1 MADGYFAGLGKALGL
16 AKKLKMF
23 KLKIIYFLL
32 VYTFRGTFRRRE
44 ALERFQQRKWRR
56 FRKKVL
62 RRSPFYRELA
72 QQQAQLADFPLMN
85 KAAFMASF
93 DQINTLGIQREEAMQ
108 VALQAELERDFSPEL
123 KGATVGLSTGTSGTR
138 GLFLVSTT
146 ERAQWTAMVLRRV
159 VPIRLFKRQKVAFFL
174 RANSNLYSSV
184 QSASLEFRFFDIFQP
199 IEKLLVALAD
209 FQPHI
214 LAAQPSILSAIA
226 EAQLAGHIN
235 IQPHLLISFAEVLND
250 ADKQFVQNT
259 FPVPLREVYQCTEGF
274 LAVTC
279 AHGTL
284 HLNEDVAIFEKKY
297 LDESRFIPIITDFTR
312 SSQPIV
318 RYELNDVLVE
328 KKEPC
333 PCGSCFTAL
342 ERIGGR
348 EDDIL
353 VFPGA
358 DGGMIKVFPDL
369 ICRVIARS
377 TEGFRAYRLR
387 QVGALELQLE
397 LESEDFQ
404 AVSTTIRAALHDFL
418 QEKEVSGLIIKC
430 KQGIDRSAGEK
441 LRRVERKLSN

>member
-1 MADGYFAGLGKALGL
+1 
-16 AKKLKMF
+16 MF
-23 KLKIIYFLL
+23 KLKIIYFLFI
-32 VYTFRGTFRRRE
+32 YTLRGTFRQRE
-44 ALERFQQRKWRR
+44 ALERFQQRKWQR
-56 FRKKVL
+56 FRKKIL
-62 RRSPFYRELA
+62 THSPFYQELA
-72 QQQAQLADFPLMN
+72 QREADLADFPLIN
-85 KAAFMASF
+85 KTAFMANF

-108 VALQAELERDFSPEL
+108 VALQAEMERDFSPEL

-138 GLFLVSTT
+138 GLFLVSAT

-199 IEKLLVALAD
+199 IEKLLQDLTD
-209 FQPHI
+209 FQAHI

-226 EAQLAGHIN
+226 EAQLTGNIN
-235 IQPHLLISFAEVLND
+235 IQPQLLISFAEVLND
-250 ADKQFVQNT
+250 ADKQFIQKT
-259 FPVPLREVYQCTEGF
+259 FPAPLREVYQCTEGF

-284 HLNEDVAIFEKKY
+284 HLNEDIAIFEKKY

-342 ERIGGR
+342 ERIEGR

-358 DGGMIKVFPDL
+358 DGELIKVFPDL

-377 TEGFRAYRLR
+377 TERFRAYRLR
-387 QVGALELQLE
+387 QVGALVLQLE

-404 AVSTTIRAALHDFL
+404 AVSATVSSALQDFL
-418 QEKEVSGLIIKC
+418 QKKGVNSLTIIC
-430 KQGIDRSAGEK
+430 KQGIERRAGEK
-441 LRRVERKLSN
+441 LRRVERKIVSN

>member
-1 MADGYFAGLGKALGL
+1 
-16 AKKLKMF
+16 MF
-23 KLKIIYFLL
+23 KLKIIYFLFI
-32 VYTFRGTFRRRE
+32 YTLRGTFRQRE
-44 ALERFQQRKWRR
+44 ALTRFQRRKWRR
-56 FRKKVL
+56 FRKKIL
-62 RRSPFYRELA
+62 TQSPFYQELA
-72 QQQAQLADFPLMN
+72 QREADLADFPLMN
-85 KAAFMASF
+85 KTAFMANF

-108 VALQAELERDFSPEL
+108 LALKAENERDFSPEL

-138 GLFLVSTT
+138 GLFLVSAT

-159 VPIRLFKRQKVAFFL
+159 VPIQFFKRQKVAFFL

-199 IEKLLVALAD
+199 IEKLLLELAD

-226 EAQLAGHIN
+226 EAQVAGSVN

-250 ADKQFVQNT
+250 ADKQFIQKT
-259 FPVPLREVYQCTEGF
+259 WPVPLREVYQCTEGF

-284 HLNEDVAIFEKKY
+284 HLNEDIAIFEKKY

-342 ERIGGR
+342 ERIEGR

-358 DGGMIKVFPDL
+358 RGEMIKVFPDL

-404 AVSTTIRAALHDFL
+404 VVAATISTALHVFL
-418 QEKEVSGLIIKC
+418 QEKGVNSLAIIC
-430 KQGIDRSAGEK
+430 KQGIEGRAGEK
-441 LRRVERKLSN
+441 LRRVERKIASN

>member
-1 MADGYFAGLGKALGL
+1 
-16 AKKLKMF
+16 MF
-23 KLKIIYFLL
+23 RLKIIYFLV
-32 VYTFRGTFRRRE
+32 VYTLRGTFQRRE
-44 ALERFQQRKWRR
+44 ALERFQQRKWHR

-62 RRSPFYRELA
+62 SNSPFYHQLA
-72 QQQAQLADFPLMN
+72 QQEADLTDFPLMN
-85 KAAFMASF
+85 KAAFMANF

-108 VALQAELERDFSPEL
+108 VALQAEMERDFSPEL

-138 GLFLVSTT
+138 GLFLVSAR

-159 VPIRLFKRQKVAFFL
+159 VPIQFFKRQKVAFFL

-199 IEKLLVALAD
+199 IEKLLQELAD

-226 EAQLAGHIN
+226 EAQLAGSIN
-235 IQPHLLISFAEVLND
+235 IQAHLLISFAEVLND
-250 ADKQFVQNT
+250 TDKQFIQKV
-259 FPVPLREVYQCTEGF
+259 FPVPFREVYQCTEGF

-284 HLNEDVAIFEKKY
+284 HLNEDIAIFEKKY

-312 SSQPIV
+312 STQPIV

-342 ERIGGR
+342 ERIEGR

-353 VFPGA
+353 VFPGVN
-358 DGGMIKVFPDL
+358 GELIKVFPDL

-387 QVGALELQLE
+387 QLGALELQLE

-404 AVSTTIRAALHDFL
+404 VVSATVSAALHVFL
-418 QEKEVSGLIIKC
+418 QEKGVNNLSIAC
-430 KQGIDRSAGEK
+430 KKGIERGTGEK
-441 LRRVERKLSN
+441 LRRVERK

>member
-1 MADGYFAGLGKALGL
+1 
-16 AKKLKMF
+16 MF
-23 KLKIIYFLL
+23 KLKIIYFL
-32 VYTFRGTFRRRE
+32 VIYTLRGTFRQRKV
-44 ALERFQQRKWRR
+44 LERFQQRKWQR
-56 FRKKVL
+56 FRKKIL
-62 RRSPFYRELA
+62 SHSPFYRELA
-72 QQQAQLADFPLMN
+72 QQKADLADFPMMN
-85 KAAFMASF
+85 KATFMANF

-108 VALQAELERDFSPEL
+108 LALKAEVERDFSPEL

-138 GLFLVSTT
+138 GLFLVSAT

-159 VPIRLFKRQKVAFFL
+159 VPIQFFKRQKVAFFL

-226 EAQLAGHIN
+226 EAQLAGSVN

-250 ADKQFVQNT
+250 ADKQFIQKT
-259 FPVPLREVYQCTEGF
+259 FAVPLREVYQCTEGF

-284 HLNEDVAIFEKKY
+284 HLNEDIAIFEKKY
-297 LDESRFIPIITDFTR
+297 LDETRFIPIITDFTR

-342 ERIGGR
+342 ERIEGR

-358 DGGMIKVFPDL
+358 GGEMIRVFPDL
-369 ICRVIARS
+369 ICRVIARCA
-377 TEGFRAYRLR
+377 EDFRAYRLR

-404 AVSTTIRAALHDFL
+404 AVSSTISTALHRFL
-418 QEKEVSGLIIKC
+418 QEKGISGLSIQSI
-430 KQGIDRSAGEK
+430 QGIAREAGAK
-441 LRRVERKLSN
+441 LRRVERKIVSN

>member
-1 MADGYFAGLGKALGL
+1 
-16 AKKLKMF
+16 MF

-32 VYTFRGTFRRRE
+32 VYTLRGTFRQRE
-44 ALERFQQRKWRR
+44 ALERFQQRKWRG
-56 FRKKVL
+56 FRKKIL
-62 RRSPFYRELA
+62 AHSPFYQEFA
-72 QQQAQLADFPLMN
+72 QRKADLADFPLMS
-85 KAAFMASF
+85 KTAFMANF
-93 DQINTLGIQREEAMQ
+93 DQINTLGIRREEAMQ
-108 VALQAELERDFSPEL
+108 VALQAELERNFSPEL

-138 GLFLVSTT
+138 GLFLVSAT

-159 VPIRLFKRQKVAFFL
+159 VPIRFFKRQKVAFFL

-199 IEKLLVALAD
+199 IEKLLIELAD
-209 FQPHI
+209 FQAHI

-226 EAQLAGHIN
+226 EAQRAGNIN
-235 IQPHLLISFAEVLND
+235 IQPQLLISFAEVLND
-250 ADKQFVQNT
+250 ADKEFIQKI
-259 FPVPLREVYQCTEGF
+259 FPAPLREVYQCTEGF

-284 HLNEDVAIFEKKY
+284 HLNEDIAIFEKKY

-333 PCGSCFTAL
+333 PCGSCSTAL
-342 ERIGGR
+342 ERIEGR

-358 DGGMIKVFPDL
+358 NGELIKVFPDL

-404 AVSTTIRAALHDFL
+404 AVSATVSSALQDFL
-418 QEKEVSGLIIKC
+418 QEKGVSDLIINC
-430 KQGIDRSAGEK
+430 QQGIDRRAGEK
-441 LRRVERKLSN
+441 LRRVERKIPSAFSNYD

>member
-1 MADGYFAGLGKALGL
+1 
-16 AKKLKMF
+16 MF
-23 KLKIIYFLL
+23 KLKIIYFLV
-32 VYTFRGTFRRRE
+32 VYTLRGTFRRRE
-44 ALERFQQRKWRR
+44 ALERFQRRKWQR
-56 FRKKVL
+56 FRKKIL
-62 RRSPFYRELA
+62 THSPFYQELA
-72 QQQAQLADFPLMN
+72 QREADLADFPLMN
-85 KAAFMASF
+85 KTAFMANF
-93 DQINTLGIQREEAMQ
+93 DQINTLGIKREEAMQ
-108 VALQAELERDFSPEL
+108 VALHAELERNFSPEL

-138 GLFLVSTT
+138 GLFLVSAT
-146 ERAQWTAMVLRRV
+146 ERAQWTAMILRRV
-159 VPIRLFKRQKVAFFL
+159 VPIQFFKRQKVAFFL

-226 EAQLAGHIN
+226 EGQAAGSIN
-235 IQPHLLISFAEVLND
+235 IQPKLLISFAEVLND
-250 ADKQFVQNT
+250 VDKQFIQKT
-259 FPVPLREVYQCTEGF
+259 WPVPLREVYQCTEGF

-284 HLNEDVAIFEKKY
+284 HLNEDIAIFEKKY

-342 ERIGGR
+342 ERIEGR

-358 DGGMIKVFPDL
+358 NGEMIKVFPDL

-377 TEGFRAYRLR
+377 TEDFRAYRLR

-404 AVSTTIRAALHDFL
+404 AVSATVSSALQDFL
-418 QEKEVSGLIIKC
+418 QEKGVNSLTIIC
-430 KQGIDRSAGEK
+430 KQGIERRTGEK
-441 LRRVERKLSN
+441 LRRVERKISSALSNYG

>member
-1 MADGYFAGLGKALGL
+1 
-16 AKKLKMF
+16 MF

-32 VYTFRGTFRRRE
+32 VYTLRGTFRQRE
-44 ALERFQQRKWRR
+44 ALERFQQRKWQR

-62 RRSPFYRELA
+62 AHSPFYQELA
-72 QQQAQLADFPLMN
+72 QQKAGLAAFPLMN
-85 KAAFMASF
+85 KTAFMANF

-108 VALQAELERDFSPEL
+108 VALQAEIERDFSPEL

-138 GLFLVSTT
+138 GLFLVSAT

-159 VPIRLFKRQKVAFFL
+159 VPIQFFKRQKVAFFL

-199 IEKLLVALAD
+199 IEKLLVALSA
-209 FQPHI
+209 FHPHI
-214 LAAQPSILSAIA
+214 LAAQPSILSAVA
-226 EAQLAGHIN
+226 EGQLAGSIS
-235 IQPHLLISFAEVLND
+235 IQPQLLISFAEVLNE
-250 ADKQFVQNT
+250 ADKQFIQKT

-279 AHGTL
+279 AHGTM
-284 HLNEDVAIFEKKY
+284 HLNEDIAIFEKKY
-297 LDESRFIPIITDFTR
+297 LDESRLIPIITDFTR

-342 ERIGGR
+342 ERIEGR

-353 VFPGA
+353 VFPGVS
-358 DGGMIKVFPDL
+358 GEVIKVFPDL

-387 QVGALELQLE
+387 QLGALELQLE

-404 AVSTTIRAALHDFL
+404 VVSATISAALHVFL
-418 QEKEVSGLIIKC
+418 QEKGVNNLSIAC
-430 KQGIDRSAGEK
+430 KKGIERGAGEK
-441 LRRVERKLSN
+441 LRRVEQKIVSN

>member
-1 MADGYFAGLGKALGL
+1 
-16 AKKLKMF
+16 MF
-23 KLKIIYFLL
+23 KLKIIYFLFI
-32 VYTFRGTFRRRE
+32 YTLRGTFRQRE
-44 ALERFQQRKWRR
+44 ALERFQQRKWQR
-56 FRKKVL
+56 FRKKIL
-62 RRSPFYRELA
+62 THSPFYQELA
-72 QQQAQLADFPLMN
+72 QREADLADFPLIN
-85 KAAFMASF
+85 KTAFMANF

-108 VALQAELERDFSPEL
+108 VALQAEMERDFSPEL

-138 GLFLVSTT
+138 GLFLVSAT

-199 IEKLLVALAD
+199 IEKLLQDLTD
-209 FQPHI
+209 FQAHI

-226 EAQLAGHIN
+226 EAQLTGNIN
-235 IQPHLLISFAEVLND
+235 IQPQLLISFAEVLND
-250 ADKQFVQNT
+250 ADKQFIQKT
-259 FPVPLREVYQCTEGF
+259 FPAPLREVYQCTEGF

-284 HLNEDVAIFEKKY
+284 HLNEDIAIFEKKY

-342 ERIGGR
+342 ERIEGR

-358 DGGMIKVFPDL
+358 DGELIKVFPDL

-377 TEGFRAYRLR
+377 TERFRAYRLR

-397 LESEDFQ
+397 LESENFQ
-404 AVSTTIRAALHDFL
+404 AVSTTVSSALQDFL
-418 QEKEVSGLIIKC
+418 QEKGVSDLIINC
-430 KQGIDRSAGEK
+430 HQGIEIRAGEK
-441 LRRVERKLSN
+441 LRRVERKIPSPISNYD

>member
-1 MADGYFAGLGKALGL
+1 
-16 AKKLKMF
+16 MF

-32 VYTFRGTFRRRE
+32 VYTLRGTFRRRE
-44 ALERFQQRKWRR
+44 ALERFQRRKWQR

-62 RRSPFYRELA
+62 AHSPFYQELA
-72 QQQAQLADFPLMN
+72 QQKADLVDFPLMN
-85 KAAFMASF
+85 KAAFMANF
-93 DQINTLGIQREEAMQ
+93 DPINTLGIQREEAMQ
-108 VALQAELERDFSPEL
+108 VALQAEIERDFSPEL

-138 GLFLVSTT
+138 GLFLVSAR

-159 VPIRLFKRQKVAFFL
+159 VPIQFFKRQRVAFFL

-199 IEKLLVALAD
+199 IEKLLIGLED

-226 EAQLAGHIN
+226 EAQLTGSIN
-235 IQPHLLISFAEVLND
+235 IQPHLLISFAEVLNE
-250 ADKQFVQNT
+250 ADKHFIQKT

-284 HLNEDVAIFEKKY
+284 HLNEDIAIFEKKY

-342 ERIGGR
+342 ERIEGR

-358 DGGMIKVFPDL
+358 DGELIKVFPDL

-404 AVSTTIRAALHDFL
+404 AVSATVSSALQDFL
-418 QEKEVSGLIIKC
+418 QEKEVSDLIIKC
-430 KQGIDRSAGEK
+430 HQGIEIRAGEK
-441 LRRVERKLSN
+441 LRRVERKIPLLITDSDQAE

>member
-1 MADGYFAGLGKALGL
+1 
-16 AKKLKMF
+16 MF

-32 VYTFRGTFRRRE
+32 VYTLRGTFRRRE
-44 ALERFQQRKWRR
+44 VLERFQQRKWHR

-62 RRSPFYRELA
+62 TQSPFYQELA
-72 QQQAQLADFPLMN
+72 QQEADLAEFPLMN
-85 KAAFMASF
+85 KMAFMANF
-93 DQINTLGIQREEAMQ
+93 DQINTLCVQREKAMQ
-108 VALQAELERDFSPEL
+108 VALQAEIERNFSPEL

-138 GLFLVSTT
+138 GLFLVSAK

-159 VPIRLFKRQKVAFFL
+159 VPIQFFKRQKVAFFL

-184 QSASLEFRFFDIFQP
+184 QSASLEFHFFDIFQP
-199 IEKLLVALAD
+199 IEKLLIALAD

-226 EAQLAGHIN
+226 EAQRAGSIS

-250 ADKQFVQNT
+250 ADKQFIQKT
-259 FPVPLREVYQCTEGF
+259 FAVPLREVYQCTEGF

-279 AHGTL
+279 AHGTM
-284 HLNEDVAIFEKKY
+284 HLNEDIAIFEKKY

-318 RYELNDVLVE
+318 RYALNDVLVE

-342 ERIGGR
+342 ERIEGR

-353 VFPGA
+353 VFPGT
-358 DGGMIKVFPDL
+358 DGEIIKVFPDL

-397 LESEDFQ
+397 LDSEDFQ
-404 AVSTTIRAALHDFL
+404 VVSATISAALHVFL
-418 QEKEVSGLIIKC
+418 QEKGISGLIITC
-430 KQGIDRSAGEK
+430 RQGIERGAGEK
-441 LRRVERKLSN
+441 LRRVERKYLAVADSNQRE

>member
-1 MADGYFAGLGKALGL
+1 
-16 AKKLKMF
+16 MF

-32 VYTFRGTFRRRE
+32 QYTLRGTFRQRE
-44 ALERFQQRKWRR
+44 VLARFQQRKWQR

-62 RRSPFYRELA
+62 SNSPFYQELA
-72 QQQAQLADFPLMN
+72 QREADLEDFPLMN
-85 KAAFMASF
+85 KTAFMANF
-93 DQINTLGIQREEAMQ
+93 DQINTLGITREEAMQ
-108 VALQAELERDFSPEL
+108 VALHAEVERDFSPEL

-138 GLFLVSTT
+138 GLFLVSAT

-159 VPIRLFKRQKVAFFL
+159 VPIKLFKRQKVAFFL

-199 IEKLLVALAD
+199 IEKLLRELAD

-226 EAQLAGHIN
+226 EGQVAGSIK
-235 IQPHLLISFAEVLND
+235 IQPKLLISFAEVLND
-250 ADKQFVQNT
+250 ADKQFIQKT
-259 FPVPLREVYQCTEGF
+259 YAVPLCEVYQCTEGF

-279 AHGTL
+279 AHGTM
-284 HLNEDVAIFEKKY
+284 HLNEDIAIFEKKY

-342 ERIGGR
+342 ERIEGR

-353 VFPGA
+353 VFTGA
-358 DGGMIKVFPDL
+358 DGEMIKIFPDL

-404 AVSTTIRAALHDFL
+404 VVSAKISAALHVFL
-418 QEKEVSGLIIKC
+418 QEKGVNNLSITC
-430 KQGIDRSAGEK
+430 KQGIERRTGEK
-441 LRRVERKLSN
+441 LRRVERKIPAIDN

>member
-1 MADGYFAGLGKALGL
+1 
-16 AKKLKMF
+16 MF
-23 KLKIIYFLL
+23 KLKIIYFLFI
-32 VYTFRGTFRRRE
+32 YTLRGTFRQR
-44 ALERFQQRKWRR
+44 ATLERFQQRKWRR

-62 RRSPFYRELA
+62 THSPFYQELA
-72 QQQAQLADFPLMN
+72 QREANLADFPLMN
-85 KAAFMASF
+85 KTAFMANF

-108 VALQAELERDFSPEL
+108 VALQAEMERHFSPEL

-138 GLFLVSTT
+138 GLFLVSAT

-159 VPIRLFKRQKVAFFL
+159 VPIQFFKRQKVAFFL

-199 IEKLLVALAD
+199 IEKLLVALAE

-226 EAQLAGHIN
+226 EAQLTGSIN

-250 ADKQFVQNT
+250 ADKQFIQKT

-284 HLNEDVAIFEKKY
+284 HLNEDIAIFEKKY
-297 LDESRFIPIITDFTR
+297 LDESRFIPIITDFIR

-342 ERIGGR
+342 ERIEGR

-353 VFPGA
+353 VFPGV
-358 DGGMIKVFPDL
+358 DREMIKVFPDL
-369 ICRVIARS
+369 ICRVIAQS

-404 AVSTTIRAALHDFL
+404 VVSAKISAALHIFL
-418 QEKEVSGLIIKC
+418 QKKGVSGLVIGC
-430 KQGIDRSAGEK
+430 KQGIDRSTGEK
-441 LRRVERKLSN
+441 LRRVERRIVSN

>member
-1 MADGYFAGLGKALGL
+1 
-16 AKKLKMF
+16 MF
-23 KLKIIYFLL
+23 KLKIIYFLFL
-32 VYTFRGTFRRRE
+32 YTLRGTFRQRE

-62 RRSPFYRELA
+62 TNSPFYRELA
-72 QQQAQLADFPLMN
+72 QQKADLADFPLMN
-85 KAAFMASF
+85 KAAFMANF
-93 DQINTLGIQREEAMQ
+93 DQINTLGIKREEAIRL
-108 VALQAELERDFSPEL
+108 ALQAELERDFSSEL

-138 GLFLVSTT
+138 GLFLVSAT
-146 ERAQWTAMVLRRV
+146 ERAQWTAMILRRV
-159 VPIRLFKRQKVAFFL
+159 VPIQFFKRQKVAFFL

-214 LAAQPSILSAIA
+214 LAAQPSILSAIS
-226 EAQLAGHIN
+226 EGQLAGNIN
-235 IQPHLLISFAEVLND
+235 IQPKLLISFAEVLND
-250 ADKQFVQNT
+250 EDKQFIQKT

-284 HLNEDVAIFEKKY
+284 HLNEDIAIFEKKY

-342 ERIGGR
+342 ERIEGR

-353 VFPGA
+353 VFPGTN
-358 DGGMIKVFPDL
+358 GEMIKVFPDL

-387 QVGALELQLE
+387 QMGALELQLE

-404 AVSTTIRAALHDFL
+404 AVSATVSAALHVFL
-418 QEKEVSGLIIKC
+418 QEKGVNNLSIAC
-430 KQGIDRSAGEK
+430 KKGIDQRAGEK
-441 LRRVERKLSN
+441 LRRVERKIPLLITDSDQAE

>member
-1 MADGYFAGLGKALGL
+1 
-16 AKKLKMF
+16 MF
-23 KLKIIYFLL
+23 KLKIIYFLFI
-32 VYTFRGTFRRRE
+32 YTLRGTFRQRE
-44 ALERFQQRKWRR
+44 ALTRFQRRKWRR
-56 FRKKVL
+56 FRKKIL
-62 RRSPFYRELA
+62 TQSPFYQELA
-72 QQQAQLADFPLMN
+72 QREVDLTDFPLMN
-85 KAAFMASF
+85 KTAFMANF

-108 VALQAELERDFSPEL
+108 LALQAENDRDFSPEL
-123 KGATVGLSTGTSGTR
+123 KGVTVGLSTGTSGTR
-138 GLFLVSTT
+138 GLFLVSAT

-159 VPIRLFKRQKVAFFL
+159 VPIKFFKRQKVAFFL

-199 IEKLLVALAD
+199 IEKLRLELAD

-214 LAAQPSILSAIA
+214 LAAQPSVLSAIA
-226 EAQLAGHIN
+226 EAQVAGN
-235 IQPHLLISFAEVLND
+235 IRIKPQLLISFAEVLND
-250 ADKQFVQNT
+250 TDKQFIQKI
-259 FPVPLREVYQCTEGF
+259 FSVPLREVYQCTEGF

-279 AHGTL
+279 AHGTM
-284 HLNEDVAIFEKKY
+284 HLNEDIAIFEKKY

-342 ERIGGR
+342 ERIEGR

-358 DGGMIKVFPDL
+358 GGEMIKVFPDL
-369 ICRVIARS
+369 ICRVIARCA
-377 TEGFRAYRLR
+377 EDFRAYRLR

-404 AVSTTIRAALHDFL
+404 AVSATVSSALQDFL
-418 QEKEVSGLIIKC
+418 QEKEVNSPTIIC
-430 KQGIDRSAGEK
+430 KQGIERRAGEK
-441 LRRVERKLSN
+441 LRRVERKISSAFSNYD

>member
-1 MADGYFAGLGKALGL
+1 MFRVE
-16 AKKLKMF
+16 KLKMF
-23 KLKIIYFLL
+23 KLKIIYFLFI
-32 VYTFRGTFRRRE
+32 YTLRGTFRQRE
-44 ALERFQQRKWRR
+44 ALERFQQRKWHR

-62 RRSPFYRELA
+62 TLSPFYQELA
-72 QQQAQLADFPLMN
+72 QKEADLADFPLMN
-85 KAAFMASF
+85 KAAFMANF
-93 DQINTLGIQREEAMQ
+93 GQINTLSIQREESMQ
-108 VALQAELERDFSPEL
+108 LAIQAEFERDFSPEL

-138 GLFLVSTT
+138 GLFLVSTI

-159 VPIRLFKRQKVAFFL
+159 VPIKFFRRQKVAFFL

-199 IEKLLVALAD
+199 IEKLLVALAN

-226 EAQLAGHIN
+226 EGQVAGSVN

-250 ADKQFVQNT
+250 ADKQFIQKT

-279 AHGTL
+279 AHGTM
-284 HLNEDVAIFEKKY
+284 HLNEDIAIFEKKY

-318 RYELNDVLVE
+318 RYELNDILVE
-328 KKEPC
+328 KTEPC

-342 ERIGGR
+342 ERIEGR

-353 VFPGA
+353 VFTGKN
-358 DGGMIKVFPDL
+358 GEMIKVFPDL

-404 AVSTTIRAALHDFL
+404 AVSATISSALRRFL
-418 QEKEVSGLIIKC
+418 QEKGISGLSIQSI
-430 KQGIDRSAGEK
+430 QGIAREAGAK
-441 LRRVERKLSN
+441 LRRVERKIASN

>member
-1 MADGYFAGLGKALGL
+1 
-16 AKKLKMF
+16 MF
-23 KLKIIYFLL
+23 KLKIIYFLFI
-32 VYTFRGTFRRRE
+32 YTLRGTFRQRE
-44 ALERFQQRKWRR
+44 ALARFQQRKWRR
-56 FRKKVL
+56 FRKKIL
-62 RRSPFYRELA
+62 SHSPFYQELA
-72 QQQAQLADFPLMN
+72 QRQADLADFPLIN
-85 KAAFMASF
+85 KAAFMANF
-93 DQINTLGIQREEAMQ
+93 DQINTLGIQQEEAMQ
-108 VALQAELERDFSPEL
+108 VALQAEMERDFSPEL

-138 GLFLVSTT
+138 GLFLVSAT

-159 VPIRLFKRQKVAFFL
+159 VPIKLFKRQKVAFFL

-199 IEKLLVALAD
+199 VEKLLIELAD

-214 LAAQPSILSAIA
+214 LAAQPSVLSAVA
-226 EAQLAGHIN
+226 EAQVAGSIN

-250 ADKQFVQNT
+250 ADKQFIQKT

-284 HLNEDVAIFEKKY
+284 HLNEDIAIFEKKY

-342 ERIGGR
+342 ERIEGR

-358 DGGMIKVFPDL
+358 NGETIRVFPDL

-404 AVSTTIRAALHDFL
+404 AVSATVSSALQFFL
-418 QEKEVSGLIIKC
+418 QEKGINGLVIRC
-430 KQGIDRSAGEK
+430 KQGIERKAGEK
-441 LRRVERKLSN
+441 LRRVERRI

>member
-1 MADGYFAGLGKALGL
+1 
-16 AKKLKMF
+16 MF
-23 KLKIIYFLL
+23 KLKIIYFLFI
-32 VYTFRGTFRRRE
+32 YTLRGTFRQRE
-44 ALERFQQRKWRR
+44 ALERFQQRKWHR

-62 RRSPFYRELA
+62 TLSPFYQELA
-72 QQQAQLADFPLMN
+72 QKEADLADFPLMN
-85 KAAFMASF
+85 KAAFMANF
-93 DQINTLGIQREEAMQ
+93 GQINTLSIQREEAMQ
-108 VALQAELERDFSPEL
+108 LALQAEFERDFSPEL

-159 VPIRLFKRQKVAFFL
+159 VPIKFFRRQKVAFFL

-226 EAQLAGHIN
+226 EGQVAGSVN

-250 ADKQFVQNT
+250 ADKQFIQKT

-279 AHGTL
+279 AHGTM
-284 HLNEDVAIFEKKY
+284 HLNEDIAIFEKKY

-318 RYELNDVLVE
+318 RYELNDILV
-328 KKEPC
+328 KKTEPC

-342 ERIGGR
+342 ERIEGR

-353 VFPGA
+353 VFTGKN
-358 DGGMIKVFPDL
+358 GELIKVFPDL

-397 LESEDFQ
+397 LESDDFQ
-404 AVSTTIRAALHDFL
+404 GVSTKISAALHVFL
-418 QEKEVSGLIIKC
+418 QEKGISDMTITC
-430 KQGIDRSAGEK
+430 KQGIERSAGEK
-441 LRRVERKLSN
+441 LRRVERKIPPY